1 MLVTLISTLTTVHA
15 TVLFNFNYS
24 FNYFKFIQ
32 QTRYGTRNIHDGTFK
47 VSSAWAQQHSLCK
60 HARLRGGPPAVK
72 QTALSLS
79 QQWKAP
85 RVVKEANA
93 LGHPFGSHQGA
104 LELAHFC
111 HVLCLRRRKIL
122 DIISDKLDNSH
133 TIDKWSSKAA
143 FAPLSS

>member
-1 MLVTLISTLTTVHA
+1 MVLETYMTVH
-15 TVLFNFNYS
+15 L
-24 FNYFKFIQ
+24 KFLQ
-32 QTRYGTRNIHDGTFK
+32 HGLNNI
-47 VSSAWAQQHSLCK
+47 VSVHTLVCEVD
-60 HARLRGGPPAVK
+60 PPAVK

-122 DIISDKLDNSH
+122 DMYHLR
-133 TIDKWSSKAA
+133 
-143 FAPLSS
+143 